1 MALQESREYDVR
13 RFRAADT
20 ADFLSLLEQT
30 LRSHSNGRAW
40 FDWKYVR
47 NPYADHV
54 PIFVA
59 DHDGDVVGACAFLA
73 LEMAVGGRRR
83 QVLQPVDTMVHPDH
97 RKQGLFTR
105 MTERALDR
113 YADDSPAF
121 LFNFP
126 NEQVLPG
133 YQKLGWRRAGDLS
146 KGYRVENA
154 RAVLG
159 KYGSGPVARAAR
171 AVGAPL
177 IAGHNSVRDATAPT
191 LRASSVSA
199 TRSVPA
205 GELAEIY
212 RETVPDGI
220 HAVRDETFY
229 EWRFSNPEKQYRTY
243 VAPGPAGPV
252 GITLADTAA
261 DSSIT
266 HVVDAVPIGPD
277 VRTETKTAL
286 LGHILAEASTADL
299 FVVPSSILPAA
310 ALRRLGIYPDTS
322 PFLSSVVPR
331 RARIVRGFGDWVLD
345 GVDITDPENWA
356 LTFAELDM
364 P

>member
-1 MALQESREYDVR
+1 MALQESPEYDVR
-13 RFRAADT
+13 RYREPDKAG
-20 ADFLSLLEQT
+20 FLDLLGQT
-30 LRSHSNGRAW
+30 LRTHSNGRAW
-40 FDWKYVR
+40 FDWKYER

-59 DHDGDVVGACAFLA
+59 DHDGEVVGACAFLA
-73 LEMAVGGRRR
+73 LDMAVGGRRR

-113 YADDSPAF
+113 YADGSPAF

-146 KGYRVENA
+146 KGYRIENP
-154 RAVLG
+154 RSVLG
-159 KYGSGPVARAAR
+159 EDGDRSIGRASR
-171 AVGAPL
+171 ALCAPL
-177 IAGHNSVRDATAPT
+177 IAGHNAVRDATAPS
-191 LRASSVSA
+191 LPARSVSA
-199 TRSVPA
+199 GHPA
-205 GELAEIY
+205 PASELAAIY
-212 RETVPDGI
+212 REAVPDGI
-220 HAVRDETFY
+220 HAVRDEAFY
-229 EWRFSNPEKQYRTY
+229 EWRFSNPEKRYRTY
-243 VAPGPAGPV
+243 VASGPAGRV
-252 GITLADTAA
+252 GMTLADTAA

-266 HVVDAVPIGPD
+266 HVIDAVPIGPH

-286 LGHILAEASTADL
+286 LGHLLAEAATADL

-322 PFLSSVVPR
+322 PVLSSLVPR
-331 RARIVRGFGDWVLD
+331 RARIVRGFGEWVLD
-345 GVDITDPENWA
+345 GVDIADPENWA
-356 LTFAELDM
+356 ITFAELDM